1 MDMPSLAIGAHR
13 RKSFPAPSA
22 NNTRMPPAE
31 AQHCLLMRAG
41 GILSVLDMDQGNAP
55 LKNKQ
60 PAMLTV
66 LSHQPRAHLRW
77 SGDMQLPPP
86 LLLP

>member
-55 LKNKQ
+55 LN
-60 PAMLTV
+60 
-66 LSHQPRAHLRW
+66 
-77 SGDMQLPPP
+77 
-86 LLLP
+86 